1 MNRECRPKR
10 RRKPRPQSISIL
22 HIDRDYEAF
31 YWIIGD
37 GTRIM
42 TKISLA
48 QALEL
53 LKSTSF
59 DLIISDPQN
68 LAILKPSTNG
78 CSN

>member
-1 MNRECRPKR
+1 
-10 RRKPRPQSISIL
+10 
-22 HIDRDYEAF
+22 
-31 YWIIGD
+31 
-37 GTRIM
+37 M